1 MIARAKAWFAGI
13 DHPAWVRFLVG
24 LAGLALAL
32 VCAMSSTVFR
42 REGNEFGTAVTAS
55 LALLLAGFTGLYTVP
70 YLAKRAALEGFR
82 EAIDYDVTKEGIVY
96 LAMTLVVGVAALN
109 TNNNLLFIIVAAM
122 LSAVL
127 VSGVASMQIL
137 RGLRLE
143 ANLPAHVFARQSVM
157 ARLNLRNVYPTP
169 AFSVSVVPPKEQH
182 AAKWKWVRGIFAFP
196 SKRTLHEQWV
206 RLPDW
211 KLVRVEATLPPE
223 AIYRSITYFPYVGA
237 KSAAHADVEL
247 LFPKRGRYQQ
257 DSFGI
262 ATRFPFSFLKK
273 TRKVPIQSEIIVYPA
288 VTQTDDLLEVLPMIT
303 GEFEAFVAGRGHDL
317 YRIREHQ
324 PGDSAR
330 LVDWK
335 ATAKS
340 GALKVREFTREDE
353 RKLRIIFDNPAP
365 GRLSAD
371 DYEGA
376 VELAA
381 SLAWHFAG
389 LNTQLAFVA
398 AGYEDTHDV
407 LDFLRYLATV
417 TPSAAVVDVLEGI
430 TPTDDYNIVITCR
443 PRGSVP
449 TALWSSSYILFMERE
464 RRGTEKIALTRNG
477 STGNSASKLER
488 YTS

>member
-1 MIARAKAWFAGI
+1 MIARAKAMFAGI
-13 DHPAWVRFLVG
+13 DHPAWARFLVG
-24 LAGLALAL
+24 LAGLALAF
-32 VCAMSSTVFR
+32 VCAMSSTVSR
-42 REGNEFGTAVTAS
+42 REGNEFGTAVSAS
-55 LALLLAGFTGLYTVP
+55 AALLLAGFTGLYTVP

-82 EAIDYDVTKEGIVY
+82 EVIDYDVTKEGIVY
-96 LAMTLVVGVAALN
+96 IAVTLIVGVAALN

-127 VSGVASMQIL
+127 VSGVASMLIL

-143 ANLPAHVFARQSVM
+143 AILPTHVFARQSVM
-157 ARLNLRNVYPTP
+157 ARLNLRNKYPTP

-182 AAKWKWVRGIFAFP
+182 SAKLKWVRGIFSFP
-196 SKRTLHEQWV
+196 GKRPPHEQWV

-211 KLVRVEATLPPE
+211 KLVRVEGTLPPE
-223 AIYRSITYFPYVGA
+223 AIYRSIAYFPYIGG
-237 KSAAHADVEL
+237 KNAAHADVEL
-247 LFPKRGRYQQ
+247 LFQKRGNYQQ
-257 DSFGI
+257 DSFGL

-273 TRKVPIQSEIIVYPA
+273 TRKVPLQSEIIVYPA
-288 VTQTDDLLEVLPMIT
+288 VTETDDLLEVLPMIT

-353 RKLRIIFDNPAP
+353 RKLRIIFDNPAS
-365 GRLSAD
+365 GKLSEPA
-371 DYEGA
+371 YEDA

-389 LNTQLAFVA
+389 LNTQLTYVA
-398 AGYEDTHDV
+398 QGYEGSGDV

-417 TPSAAVVDVLEGI
+417 QPAANGDVLENLA
-430 TPTDDYNIVITCR
+430 PTDDYNIVITCR

-464 RRGTEKIALTRNG
+464 RRKAEKIALTRN
-477 STGNSASKLER
+477 
-488 YTS
+488 